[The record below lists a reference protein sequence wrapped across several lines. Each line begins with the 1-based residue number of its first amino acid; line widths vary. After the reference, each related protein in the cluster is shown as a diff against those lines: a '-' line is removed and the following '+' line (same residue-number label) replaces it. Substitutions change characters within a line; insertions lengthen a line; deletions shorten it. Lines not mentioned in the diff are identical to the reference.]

1 MNRKH
6 AKAILTKKFNHWVK
20 SIDSIPVQELVKQNS
35 IISGGAIVSLL
46 TNEPVNDFDVYFTNE
61 ETTEKVARYYT
72 DEFNKLHSPDPMP
85 TVDVSDGRI
94 RIRIQSA
101 GIVGENT
108 PDSQY
113 QYFEGRPLEEGENYV
128 AQSVGTILESADDLD
143 GTQLE
148 PSGDKKSSK
157 YRPVFLTDNAITLS
171 DKIQI
176 VIRFWGNP
184 EEIHENYDYVHCT
197 NYWVSKTGE
206 LVLRQEAL
214 ESILAKQLFY
224 VGSLYP
230 VCSFI
235 RARKFI
241 QRGWHINAGQMLKIC
256 LQISQLDLTDVTVLE
271 DQLVGV
277 DTAYFIQIIDYMK
290 TCQAKD
296 NDFQPSVPYL
306 ISIIDKIF

>member
-128 AQSVGTILESADDLD
+128 AQSVGTILEGADDLD